1 MQKIR
6 ITKRGM
12 RKLVLIILRELRIL
26 DSREQAADL
35 PESGSSGEFGIFLL
49 ASGLPLAASTL
60 GGRNR

>member
-12 RKLVLIILRELRIL
+12 RKQVLIILRELRIL

-35 PESGSSGEFGIFLL
+35 PDGSLGEIGIFLL